1 MKNPLSPAVVW
12 AIIVALVLVAGVGFW
27 LATRDNTPQVDL
39 TKVTKEELEDP
50 DPPKRGQPGYRER
63 ITDPPN

>member
-1 MKNPLSPAVVW
+1 MKNPLNPAVVW
-12 AIIVALVLVAGVGFW
+12 AIIVAVVLVAGVSIW
-27 LATRDNTPQVDL
+27 LATRTNTQPVDL
-39 TKVTKEELEDP
+39 TKVTKEQLEDP